1 MVGTNHGDT
10 VTMESA
16 VSGFGSYGWIG
27 FVSGLGDD
35 TITIND
41 DYTKAAVVYTGGDD
55 VIYGHLEQLSLAPD
69 IELQDVSVGSIT
81 VSGYDVETGAVLY
94 SAVLS
99 IAGHGSIAVENFAA
113 DNGLGFQTIQIVL
126 QSEAGYVDVS
136 TDGTMTLSAEP
147 LSYPV
152 LMGGDEVHWGHSRTM
167 VGTDADDVLSGGYRD
182 DVLFGLAGNDT
193 LSGNLGNDTL
203 HGGDGDDTIYGDGGD
218 DLIYGEAGANI
229 LYGGA
234 GDDTFFMQFGSS
246 ETATGGQGNDIYKI
260 SNYTNNVVI
269 NDHVGANIITFDNVI
284 ASQLTYKIEDND
296 LSLYKS
302 NQKLASI
309 TGYKDHFSFVF
320 QDGETLTSQEFIE
333 TSSVYIPPVFIPVV
347 TYQGYGLTAYA
358 KTDDKTY
365 EYWLSPG
372 NDTFWGSSV
381 KDIVRGFEG
390 NDLFFGFAGDDDI
403 DGGTGRD
410 EISYYYSGSRI
421 NADLDSHIILDGNG
435 GVDTVTSIEIVYGS
449 FYNDTINGDE
459 NANFLYGNPGDDI
472 INGRDGND
480 ELYGGFGNDVLNGGA
495 GDDLIFGHAGN
506 DLIDGGDG
514 QDGVSYYYSSSAIT
528 ADLAAHTVMDGE
540 NGMDTISNVEII
552 YGSAFNDLVKGDEN
566 ADTIYGNAGSDVLI
580 GKAGNDTI
588 YGGDGDDTID
598 CGVGDDALFGNAG
611 NDTYIYLSGAD
622 SITDTS
628 GTMDKVV
635 FDSSLS
641 TNDVR
646 ITGNVLSFIN
656 STNSI
661 TFDDITQIEAF
672 SFSGQSEMTLAQLQA
687 YISAHSGGSNFVATA
702 PVENFVGAGPSD
714 TVDYNASTAA
724 VSIDLLN
731 NAASGGY
738 AQGDTLTSI
747 ENITG
752 SNIISQR
759 DTIYGN
765 AANNK
770 IYGLAG
776 NDVLEGGAGADL
788 IDGGD
793 GWDNVRYTR
802 STSGVYINL
811 GTNINT
817 GGDAEGDT
825 LFNIEAVVGSNYN
838 DTLIGGNGSDYLAGG
853 NGNDILIGG
862 KAVDSLN
869 GGNGADTFRFRAVD
883 LDGTAD
889 GISDFNIS
897 QGDKID
903 LKDLFFGYN
912 PSTSS
917 ITDYVEFSTSGANT
931 IVKIDRDGA
940 GTAYGW
946 QILAQL
952 DNVTGL
958 TDEQALF
965 NSGNLIMPDA
975 VTTSPSLTINGTSG
989 NDTLMGTTADET
1001 LNGYDGN
1008 DVLVGGA
1015 GADILNGGNG
1025 NDTADYSGSLLK
1037 VTIDLQNGTASDG
1050 DAQGDTLISIENI
1063 IGSNQTSQRD
1073 TIYGDAQN
1081 NHIYGLAGNDILEG
1095 GAGADLIDGGDGWDT
1110 VRYTRSTSGVNINL
1124 ETNINT
1130 GGDAE
1135 GDTLFNIEAV
1145 TGSGHNDILIG
1156 GLGDDY
1162 LAGGA
1167 GNDIL
1172 IGGKGVDALNG
1183 GSGADTFM
1191 FLAKDLD
1198 GRMDGIFDFNVS
1210 QGDKID
1216 LKDLL
1221 FGYDPVSS
1229 AITGFIEFTTSGANT
1244 IIKVDR
1250 DGAGSSY
1257 GWQSIV
1263 QLDNVTGLTDEAAL
1277 KANGNL
1283 IVA

>member
-81 VSGYDVETGAVLY
+81 ASGYDVETGAVLY

-372 NDTFWGSSV
+372 NDT
-381 KDIVRGFEG
+381 
-390 NDLFFGFAGDDDI
+390 
-403 DGGTGRD
+403 
-410 EISYYYSGSRI
+410 
-421 NADLDSHIILDGNG
+421 
-435 GVDTVTSIEIVYGS
+435 
-449 FYNDTINGDE
+449 INGDE

-540 NGMDTISNVEII
+540 NGMDT
-552 YGSAFNDLVKGDEN
+552 
-566 ADTIYGNAGSDVLI
+566 
-580 GKAGNDTI
+580 
-588 YGGDGDDTID
+588 
-598 CGVGDDALFGNAG
+598 
-611 NDTYIYLSGAD
+611 
-622 SITDTS
+622 
-628 GTMDKVV
+628 
-635 FDSSLS
+635 
-641 TNDVR
+641 R
-646 ITGNVLSFIN
+646 
-656 STNSI
+656 
-661 TFDDITQIEAF
+661 
-672 SFSGQSEMTLAQLQA
+672 SE
-687 YISAHSGGSNFVATA
+687 
-702 PVENFVGAGPSD
+702 E
-714 TVDYNASTAA
+714 
-724 VSIDLLN
+724 
-731 NAASGGY
+731 
-738 AQGDTLTSI
+738 
-747 ENITG
+747 
-752 SNIISQR
+752 
-759 DTIYGN
+759 
-765 AANNK
+765 
-770 IYGLAG
+770 
-776 NDVLEGGAGADL
+776 
-788 IDGGD
+788 
-793 GWDNVRYTR
+793 
-802 STSGVYINL
+802 
-811 GTNINT
+811 
-817 GGDAEGDT
+817 
-825 LFNIEAVVGSNYN
+825 
-838 DTLIGGNGSDYLAGG
+838 
-853 NGNDILIGG
+853 
-862 KAVDSLN
+862 
-869 GGNGADTFRFRAVD
+869 
-883 LDGTAD
+883 
-889 GISDFNIS
+889 
-897 QGDKID
+897 
-903 LKDLFFGYN
+903 
-912 PSTSS
+912 
-917 ITDYVEFSTSGANT
+917 
-931 IVKIDRDGA
+931 
-940 GTAYGW
+940 
-946 QILAQL
+946 
-952 DNVTGL
+952 
-958 TDEQALF
+958 
-965 NSGNLIMPDA
+965 
-975 VTTSPSLTINGTSG
+975 
-989 NDTLMGTTADET
+989 
-1001 LNGYDGN
+1001 
-1008 DVLVGGA
+1008 
-1015 GADILNGGNG
+1015 
-1025 NDTADYSGSLLK
+1025 
-1037 VTIDLQNGTASDG
+1037 
-1050 DAQGDTLISIENI
+1050 
-1063 IGSNQTSQRD
+1063 
-1073 TIYGDAQN
+1073 
-1081 NHIYGLAGNDILEG
+1081 
-1095 GAGADLIDGGDGWDT
+1095 
-1110 VRYTRSTSGVNINL
+1110 
-1124 ETNINT
+1124 
-1130 GGDAE
+1130 
-1135 GDTLFNIEAV
+1135 
-1145 TGSGHNDILIG
+1145 
-1156 GLGDDY
+1156 
-1162 LAGGA
+1162 
-1167 GNDIL
+1167 
-1172 IGGKGVDALNG
+1172 
-1183 GSGADTFM
+1183 
-1191 FLAKDLD
+1191 
-1198 GRMDGIFDFNVS
+1198 
-1210 QGDKID
+1210 
-1216 LKDLL
+1216 
-1221 FGYDPVSS
+1221 
-1229 AITGFIEFTTSGANT
+1229 
-1244 IIKVDR
+1244 
-1250 DGAGSSY
+1250 
-1257 GWQSIV
+1257 
-1263 QLDNVTGLTDEAAL
+1263 
-1277 KANGNL
+1277 
-1283 IVA
+1283 